1 MKLENIIKELE
12 YIKTIEDDQEGL
24 YHFDKLIESLKSD
37 LALKEAKKT
46 TSGERI
52 TAIKKVINNK
62 RTLERAYHGVIKTL
76 EDNKMMFTDS
86 YSAYIINKIDG
97 IFEEAGESYPDL
109 RNFFKGINRSDE
121 LILNIPD
128 IKATCKTTKKD
139 QLVYIQGVDLGFNPE
154 YLLNFIKITGEGFN
168 YYKHDKLLYA
178 INYNTDEEAILLG
191 CKEV

>member
-1 MKLENIIKELE
+1 MKLENIIKTLE
-12 YIKTIEDDQEGL
+12 YIKTLDDDQEGL
-24 YHFDKLIESLKSD
+24 YQYNKLIETLKSD

-46 TSGERI
+46 TPGERI

-62 RTLERAYHGVIKTL
+62 RTDGRCYHGTIKTI
-76 EDNKMMFTDS
+76 DDKMMFTDS

-97 IFEEAGESYPDL
+97 LFEESAANYPDL
-109 RNFFKGINRSDE
+109 RNFFKTVNRTEE
-121 LILNIPD
+121 LNLNISD
-128 IKATCKTTKKD
+128 LKATCKTTEKD
-139 QLVYIQGVDLGFNPE
+139 KLVYIEGLEVGFNPE

-191 CKEV
+191 CKEM